1 MKVTAHLKQAKKPL
15 FSLEILPPLKGK
27 GIQSIYDGID
37 PLIEF
42 GPSFINVTYHRE
54 EFIYKKRE
62 KGYLEKISIKKRPGT
77 VGICAAIVN
86 KYKIDAIPHIICGG
100 FTKEETE
107 NALIDLDFLG
117 IDNVLLLRGDPIKT
131 EAAFVAEEDGHHY
144 AVDLVKQVVGLNN
157 GEYIDEDLQNA
168 SPTSFS
174 IGVAGYPEKHFEAP
188 NMKNDL
194 KFLKQ
199 KVEAGADYIVTQL
212 FYDNQQFK
220 NFVTRCREEGI
231 TVPILPGIKPI
242 STKKQLLSLP
252 KFFHIDLPDE
262 LVDAIEAAPDAAAVK
277 QVGIDWAIQQ
287 SKDLLEFGVP
297 CIHYYTMGKS
307 LAVREVVQAVFG
319 EK

>member
-1 MKVTAHLKQAKKPL
+1 MKVTEHLKKAKKPL

-37 PLIEF
+37 PLMEF

-54 EFIYKKRE
+54 EFVYKKRE

-77 VGICAAIVN
+77 VGICAAIAH
-86 KYKIDAIPHIICGG
+86 KYKVDAIPHIICGG

-107 NALIDLDFLG
+107 NALIDLNFLG
-117 IDNVLLLRGDPIKT
+117 IDNILALRGDPIKT
-131 EAAFVAEEDGHHY
+131 EASFIAEEDGHAY
-144 AVDLVKQVVGLNN
+144 AVDLVKQVVDLNN
-157 GEYIDEDLQNA
+157 GDYIDEDLQHA

-199 KVEAGADYIVTQL
+199 KIEAGAEYIVTQL
-212 FYDNQQFK
+212 FYDNAKFK
-220 NFVTRCREEGI
+220 AFVETCRKEGI
-231 TVPILPGIKPI
+231 HVPIIPGIKPI
-242 STKKQLLSLP
+242 STKKQVLSLP

-262 LVDAIEAAPDAAAVK
+262 LVDAIEAAPDANAVK
-277 QVGIDWAIQQ
+277 QVGIDWAIKQ
-287 SKDLLEFGVP
+287 SKELIEYGVP

-307 LAVREVVQAVFG
+307 IAVREVVKACF
-319 EK
+319 

>member
-1 MKVTAHLKQAKKPL
+1 MKVTEHLKKAKKTI

-42 GPSFINVTYHRE
+42 GPSFVNVTYHRE

-86 KYKIDAIPHIICGG
+86 KYKIDAIPHIICGE

-107 NALIDLDFLG
+107 NALIDLNFLG

-131 EAAFVAEEDGHHY
+131 EPGFVPEEDGHHY

-157 GEYIDEDLQNA
+157 GVYMDEDLQNA
-168 SPTSFS
+168 TPTDFS

-194 KFLKQ
+194 KYLKQ
-199 KVEAGADYIVTQL
+199 KIEAGAEYIVTQL
-212 FYDNQQFK
+212 FYDNQK
-220 NFVTRCREEGI
+220 YKDFVDLCRNEGI
-231 TVPILPGIKPI
+231 TVPIIPGIKPI
-242 STKKQLLSLP
+242 STKKQILSLP

-262 LVDAIEAAPDAAAVK
+262 LVDAIESAPDAEAVK
-277 QVGIDWAIQQ
+277 QVGIAWAIKQ
-287 SKDLLEFGVP
+287 SKELIEYGVP
-297 CIHYYTMGKS
+297 CIHYYTCLLYTS
-307 LAVREVVQAVFG
+307 DAADD
-319 EK
+319 

>member
-1 MKVTAHLKQAKKPL
+1 MKVTDHIKKAKKSL

-42 GPSFINVTYHRE
+42 GPAFVNVTYHRE
-54 EFIYKKRE
+54 EFVYKKRE

-86 KYKIDAIPHIICGG
+86 KYKVDAIPHIICGG

-107 NALIDLDFLG
+107 NALIDLNFLG

-131 EAAFVAEEDGHHY
+131 EPAFIPEEDGHHY

-157 GEYIDEDLQNA
+157 GEYMDEDLQNA
-168 SPTSFS
+168 TPTNFN

-188 NMKNDL
+188 NMKNDI
-194 KFLKQ
+194 KYLKQ
-199 KVEAGADYIVTQL
+199 KIDAGAEYIVTQL
-212 FYDNQQFK
+212 FYDNQKFK
-220 NFVTRCREEGI
+220 DFVNTCRENGI
-231 TVPILPGIKPI
+231 TVPIIPGIKPI
-242 STKKQLLSLP
+242 STKKQLLALP

-262 LVDAIEAAPDAAAVK
+262 LVDAIESAPDADTVK
-277 QVGIDWAIQQ
+277 QVGIDWAIKQ
-287 SKDLLEFGVP
+287 SKDLIDFGVP

-307 LAVREVVQAVFG
+307 LAVREVVKAVFG
-319 EK
+319 S

>member
-1 MKVTAHLKQAKKPL
+1 MKVTEHLKQAKKPL

-54 EFIYKKRE
+54 EFVYKKRE
-62 KGYLEKISIKKRPGT
+62 KGFLEKISIKKRPGT

-86 KYKIDAIPHIICGG
+86 KYKVDAIPHIICGG
-100 FTKEETE
+100 FSKEETE

-131 EAAFVAEEDGHHY
+131 EAAFLPHEDGHSY

-168 SPTSFS
+168 TPTSFS

-199 KVEAGADYIVTQL
+199 KIEAGAEYIVTQL

-220 NFVTRCREEGI
+220 DFVASCREEGI
-231 TVPILPGIKPI
+231 TVPIIPGIKPL
-242 STKKQLLSLP
+242 STKKQLLALP
-252 KFFHIDLPDE
+252 KFFHIDLPNE
-262 LVDAIEAAPDAAAVK
+262 LVDAIESAPDAAAVK
-277 QVGIDWAIQQ
+277 QVGIDWAIKQ
-287 SKDLLEFGVP
+287 SKDLLAFGVP

-307 LAVREVVQAVFG
+307 LAVREVVQEVFG
-319 EK
+319 